1 VAIEIVNSWPEIIT
15 ALGSAGFG
23 GLILKTTEGWLGR
36 ARLRAEQ
43 DRQLRE
49 ELRAEILDLR
59 KEVDTLRTKIKER
72 EDQLYALRDK
82 YWSVSLKF
90 RMFQMEISGILIQ
103 NQIDPNI
110 ILSKHSLSDPT
121 QEFPE

>member
-1 VAIEIVNSWPEIIT
+1 MAIEIVNSWPEIIT

-23 GLILKTTEGWLGR
+23 GLILKTAEGWLGR

-49 ELRAEILDLR
+49 ELRAEIVDLR
-59 KEVDTLRTKIKER
+59 KEVDALRTKIKER

-103 NQIDPNI
+103 NQIDPSI
-110 ILSKHSLSDPT
+110 ILSKHALPDPT
-121 QEFPE
+121 EEFPE